1 MSNVKNQRW
10 GTVKDTAEYV
20 GCSSDIITMKR
31 KQNKIPR
38 KMWRYRDDTDG
49 EKIHQ
54 QVIEYDMEAVKEV
67 ITDMKER
74 GEIYV
79 RKRNSRKKK

>member
-10 GTVKDTAEYV
+10 GTVKDTAKYV
-20 GCSSDIITMKR
+20 GCSSDIITAKR

-38 KMWRYRDDTDG
+38 KMWRYRDSVDSD
-49 EKIHQ
+49 KIHQ

-67 ITDMKER
+67 VADMKMQ